1 MTSQEDLPTA
11 LSALRPEISD
21 MLREDLPGD
30 LAQAR
35 QAYEN
40 GDWVALQDHV
50 HRVNG
55 SASFCHL
62 WTLKALCT
70 RIEDS
75 LKRQEPPAPGLMQ
88 DYVTEIGRVML
99 ALESQT
105 GG

>member
-1 MTSQEDLPTA
+1 MTAQEDLPTA
-11 LSALRPEISD
+11 LAALRPEISD

-30 LAQAR
+30 LLQAQ
-35 QAYEN
+35 QAFDR

-62 WTLKALCT
+62 WALKALCT
-70 RIEDS
+70 RIEDG
-75 LKRQEPPAPGLMQ
+75 LKHQQPPAQALMR
-88 DYVTEIGRVML
+88 DYAAEIARVMQ

-105 GG
+105 G

>member
-1 MTSQEDLPTA
+1 MTAQEDLPTA
-11 LSALRPEISD
+11 LAALRPEISD

-30 LAQAR
+30 LKQAQ
-35 QAYEN
+35 QAFAH

-62 WTLKALCT
+62 WGLKALCT
-70 RIEDS
+70 RIEDG
-75 LKRQEPPAPGLMQ
+75 LKRQEPPAAALMQ
-88 DYVTEIGRVML
+88 DYADEIHRVML

-105 GG
+105 G